1 MPQKPYKP
9 PYAHLFQTIYVC
21 RQDLSNNQTSLKK
34 TESAVLISLPLF
46 FHIFDQKQHNF
57 DQFFQKIWKKIFCP
71 KHSVFDGKLNGE
83 SIFFGPMVLKNLLF
97 QKMDFFIRM
106 AKWAD
111 FETTPKWPKSNINFF
126 LKFWKKISA
135 GTQWFSLQIEWGIH
149 FFWSRGSKMSGSFRI
164 WTFLYLSPLL
174 FHFFWPKQP

>member
-57 DQFFQKIWKKIFCP
+57 DQFFQKIWKKFFCP

-83 SIFFGPMVLKNLLF
+83 SIFFGPMVLKKFAFSENGLF
-97 QKMDFFIRM
+97 HKDGKMSRFWNNTEM
-106 AKWAD
+106 AKTKHQFFFWNFKKNFPPEHSD
-111 FETTPKWPKSNINFF
+111 FHCKVGNPFF
-126 LKFWKKISA
+126 LVSW
-135 GTQWFSLQIEWGIH
+135 L
-149 FFWSRGSKMSGSFRI
+149 
-164 WTFLYLSPLL
+164 
-174 FHFFWPKQP
+174 

>member
-1 MPQKPYKP
+1 MKHVSSSSIPLTTTSNCWISELSRLGRVRRNILNRLQTMPQKPYKP

-83 SIFFGPMVLKNLLF
+83 SIFFGPMVLKSSFFSESGLF
-97 QKMDFFIRM
+97 H
-106 AKWAD
+106 KWR
-111 FETTPKWPKSNINFF
+111 W
-126 LKFWKKISA
+126 
-135 GTQWFSLQIEWGIH
+135 WFSTQKWH
-149 FFWSRGSKMSGSFRI
+149 SFLH
-164 WTFLYLSPLL
+164 WNN
-174 FHFFWPKQP
+174 H